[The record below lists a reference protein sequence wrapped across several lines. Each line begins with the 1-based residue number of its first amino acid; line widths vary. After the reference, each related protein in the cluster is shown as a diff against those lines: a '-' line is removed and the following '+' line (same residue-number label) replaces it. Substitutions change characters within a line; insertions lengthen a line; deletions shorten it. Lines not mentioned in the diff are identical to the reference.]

1 MLRLIRRRDD
11 GAGGKAQMKSHA
23 VEHAQLFRR
32 KLRSGKQG
40 ETCPSQIP
48 PKETQIGTHSAKD
61 ITCAVRI
68 LVFWLVLGSKR
79 TRT

>member
-1 MLRLIRRRDD
+1 
-11 GAGGKAQMKSHA
+11 MKSHA

-48 PKETQIGTHSAKD
+48 PKETQIGTHS
-61 ITCAVRI
+61 VRI